1 MIVLDTNV
9 ASELVAP
16 RSAPA
21 VLSWADRCRWEEIH
35 LTAVTVAELLYGV
48 ALLQDGSRRRLLME
62 RIDRLIV
69 GLDDRM
75 VPFDAAAA
83 PHYADIA
90 ARRRRRGRPIQV
102 ADAQIAAIC
111 RSRGA
116 VLATRNVRDFEG
128 TGVTVVDPWTD
139 GDR

>member
-1 MIVLDTNV
+1 
-9 ASELVAP
+9 
-16 RSAPA
+16 
-21 VLSWADRCRWEEIH
+21 
-35 LTAVTVAELLYGV
+35 
-48 ALLQDGSRRRLLME
+48 ME

-116 VLATRNVRDFEG
+116 VLATRNLRDFEG

-139 GDR
+139 DGRQRVAWAPRP